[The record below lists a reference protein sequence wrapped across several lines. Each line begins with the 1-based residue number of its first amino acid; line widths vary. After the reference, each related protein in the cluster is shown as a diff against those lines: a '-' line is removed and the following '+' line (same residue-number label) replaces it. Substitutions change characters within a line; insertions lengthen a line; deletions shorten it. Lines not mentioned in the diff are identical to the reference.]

1 QANAQLQHVATH
13 DALTGLPNRLLLA
26 DRLDQAI
33 ARAERRGQRFALIV
47 VDLDRFKS
55 INDSLGHLAGDELLK
70 EVARRLTRVLRKAD
84 TLARLGGDE
93 FVLLL
98 NEIDNPH
105 DAEAVAAKVLA
116 DFAQPVVIS
125 GLDLHISASLGIS
138 VSPDD

>member
-1 QANAQLQHVATH
+1 MYDSHLESNTRRHNEQLEQANAQLQHVATH

-26 DRLDQAI
+26 DRLEQAI
-33 ARAERRGQRFALIV
+33 ARAERHGQRFALIV

-70 EVARRLTRVLRKAD
+70 DVAKRLAQVLRKAD

-98 NEIDNPH
+98 NEIDSPR
-105 DAEAVAAKVLA
+105 DAETVAKKCW
-116 DFAQPVVIS
+116 QTSRGPR
-125 GLDLHISASLGIS
+125 
-138 VSPDD
+138 